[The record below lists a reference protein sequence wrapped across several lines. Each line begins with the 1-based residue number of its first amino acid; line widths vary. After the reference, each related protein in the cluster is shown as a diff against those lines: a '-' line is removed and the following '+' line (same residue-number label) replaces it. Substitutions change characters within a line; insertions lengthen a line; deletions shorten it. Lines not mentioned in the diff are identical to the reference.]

1 MLASSLDRGTVL
13 VQERLE
19 GALAMGQGTDCGS
32 LSPLC
37 GAVLQT
43 VWDQA
48 STQLMWASILVLV
61 VETCHSHLQE
71 VSASSALFQE

>member
-1 MLASSLDRGTVL
+1 MDFNLGETAQLGEMLQKVR
-13 VQERLE
+13 
-19 GALAMGQGTDCGS
+19 MGQGTDCGS

-61 VETCHSHLQE
+61 VETCQSHLQE